1 MSDTLPTP
9 ERASLGNPLVGDSAL
24 QRAITDTD
32 VFARPNPAV
41 KTADVAPDYL
51 EPVNDISDAPAW
63 PYP

>member
-1 MSDTLPTP
+1 
-9 ERASLGNPLVGDSAL
+9 VGDSAL